1 MSFCLNYIDTSIS
14 SVTLGLVS
22 IVILFLAVQYYFNSY
37 VNHNVEEPYSERQVN
52 VISALISLLFTYVVL
67 VFYKQY
73 LEYQGTKCID
83 STSFYS

>member
-1 MSFCLNYIDTSIS
+1 MSFLLNYIDTSIS

-22 IVILFLAVQYYFNSY
+22 VVILFLAVQYYFNSY
-37 VNHNVEEPYSERQVN
+37 ANNAEEPYSERQVN
-52 VISALISLLFTYVVL
+52 VMSALASLLLTYVVL